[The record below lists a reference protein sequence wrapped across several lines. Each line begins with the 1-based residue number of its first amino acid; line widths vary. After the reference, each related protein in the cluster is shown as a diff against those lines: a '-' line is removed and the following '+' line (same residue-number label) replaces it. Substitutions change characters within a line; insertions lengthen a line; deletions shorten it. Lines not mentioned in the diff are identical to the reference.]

1 MTDFLNVVMLV
12 AASAGAL
19 AFGVLAAYG
28 MFHVGFALMRPR
40 GREAVVKSQP
50 QSQPEAAQVL

>member
-28 MFHVGFALMRPR
+28 IFHVGFAMMRPR
-40 GREAVVKSQP
+40 SRETAVKAQP
-50 QSQPEAAQVL
+50 QPETAQVL